1 MTDDMPDDLN
11 LDKVKQLLA
20 DADNALDPQDKIERI
35 AWCREHDAHGVR
47 MFPNDDDGT
56 IEFRWGNRRLAL
68 VHGDVLCGDG
78 PLNVER
84 QFIPDDL
91 DASIEQLTDE
101 QAKDGDDA

>member
-1 MTDDMPDDLN
+1 
-11 LDKVKQLLA
+11 
-20 DADNALDPQDKIERI
+20 
-35 AWCREHDAHGVR
+35 

-68 VHGDVLCGDG
+68 GHRDVLCGDG

-91 DASIEQLTDE
+91 DAGIDQLTDD